1 MTFSAKQFR
10 ELNDAYKAMYAPA
23 TEEEVTQEEAPV
35 EEVEEV
41 DEATYPS
48 DFMNPDGTKRSV
60 ARKKK
65 GRPNAQGPEDGKK
78 ELDEDNVEEVEESA
92 AGMMSGQQSAQGS
105 SQQVARAQQRLK
117 DLGRR
122 IKQKYQEIVPPPQRS
137 NEPTVRSGER
147 TPQTGMSYVA
157 SRDKSG
163 ERYDKSGT
171 PAPAKLDPG
180 TQGSTMPSKP
190 QFKGVGARSGSAA
203 APVKTSTPPPA
214 PAARPSN
221 NMTNMN
227 RRRQAR
233 GSSYTP
239 PTRPSGGTTSST
251 TSTRPVA
258 SGSSSSV
265 QKAPPVPVL
274 PPPQQRPQASGSK
287 LTPMQQWASKYKGL
301 AGKVKAGQA
310 GYKEIQS
317 MKKEAY
323 EVVLEYLLSQGH
335 ADTVDEANY
344 IMMEMDVKTIK
355 SIVESPSFEVKG
367 GNPSAARRQGKINK
381 AADAGVPNAAAKA
394 KGPILPIKGV

>member
-1 MTFSAKQFR
+1 
-10 ELNDAYKAMYAPA
+10 
-23 TEEEVTQEEAPV
+23 
-35 EEVEEV
+35 
-41 DEATYPS
+41 
-48 DFMNPDGTKRSV
+48 
-60 ARKKK
+60 
-65 GRPNAQGPEDGKK
+65 GKK
-78 ELDEDNVEEVEESA
+78 ELDEDNVEEVEESV

-122 IKQKYQEIVPPPQRS
+122 IKQKYQEIVPPAERS

-163 ERYDKSGT
+163 ERYDKSGI

-180 TQGSTMPSKP
+180 TRGSTMPVGSE
-190 QFKGVGARSGSAA
+190 FKGVGARSGSAA

-265 QKAPPVPVL
+265 QQAPPAPAAPKL
-274 PPPQQRPQASGSK
+274 STDQQAVNREYDRLRKSGDMKGAAAYGKRMASAG
-287 LTPMQQWASKYKGL
+287 ASKSNFKMPASIKPAAAVINPRTSAGVMKYDKGL
-301 AGKVKAGQA
+301 ETKAKGSLGTRLA
-310 GYKEIQS
+310 TALSGPASAFKYKP
-317 MKKEAY
+317 KTNEAY

-335 ADTVDEANY
+335 ADT
-344 IMMEMDVKTIK
+344 
-355 SIVESPSFEVKG
+355 
-367 GNPSAARRQGKINK
+367 
-381 AADAGVPNAAAKA
+381 
-394 KGPILPIKGV
+394 